1 MKSRGWREVGRFWI
15 FSLPPFLS
23 NLIGFL
29 VVGFIYFMF
38 KSQPDRAMILIGI
51 YVVWKWLRKRRS
63 VDAIIAKEV
72 RNIAQSVDRL
82 ARVVYSVERVAEAV
96 NAQHGAGEEDVNAVP
111 RADVMEYDHLSPEF
125 F

>member
-29 VVGFIYFMF
+29 VVGFIYFLF
-38 KSQPDRAMILIGI
+38 KSQPDRAMVLIGI

-72 RNIAQSVDRL
+72 RSIAQSVDRL
-82 ARVVYSVERVAEAV
+82 SRVVYSVERVAEAV
-96 NAQHGAGEEDVNAVP
+96 REQNGIGEGDLNAIPH
-111 RADVMEYDHLSPEF
+111 ADVVEYDHLSPEF
-125 F
+125 Y